1 MCVGV
6 GLEVAVWVVEKL
18 GIVVVVVYV
27 VVYEGELARGLALPL
42 GLENALAIALGY
54 KPDSGPVVASVLQFE
69 AEAGVRGPSL

>member
-6 GLEVAVWVVEKL
+6 GPEVGVWVVEKP
-18 GIVVVVVYV
+18 GIVVVVV
-27 VVYEGELARGLALPL
+27 VVYEGELACELALPL